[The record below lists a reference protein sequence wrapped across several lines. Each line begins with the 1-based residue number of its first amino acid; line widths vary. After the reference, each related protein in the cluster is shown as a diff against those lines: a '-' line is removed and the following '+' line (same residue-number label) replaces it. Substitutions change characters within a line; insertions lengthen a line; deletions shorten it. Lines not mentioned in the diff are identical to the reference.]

1 MRCGVAG
8 GRAGFDLSAW
18 RRAAARAAV
27 RPQHRACTRV
37 FPVTPAGDG
46 ARPAWSQAHETFHG
60 VGAAHPRGYRDRM
73 PSATTGPWRLVRAGV
88 VASVVVALAGLAH
101 VLGGGT
107 LPAGV
112 VLVALTSL
120 VLAVCVAL
128 AGRRLGVVAV
138 TAVLGV
144 GQLVL
149 HHAFTVLAATGCAA
163 PVPSGASAADPHAGH
178 TAAQHAGHVAGQ
190 ATEHAAHVAG
200 PTTEHVAHA
209 GQALGTLAC
218 ADPHGVAAPLLGA
231 SAMLVLHVVA
241 TVLTAL
247 VVAGGDRAL
256 HWLLAWLRP
265 RVVAPGPVAIS
276 AGGTLAHPV
285 VAVAPHR
292 APWSRAHPRRGPP
305 SAPPA
310 PPAR

>member
-1 MRCGVAG
+1 M
-8 GRAGFDLSAW
+8 S
-18 RRAAARAAV
+18 
-27 RPQHRACTRV
+27 
-37 FPVTPAGDG
+37 
-46 ARPAWSQAHETFHG
+46 
-60 VGAAHPRGYRDRM
+60 
-73 PSATTGPWRLVRAGV
+73 SATTGPWRLVRAGV

-101 VLGGGT
+101 VLGGGA

-149 HHAFTVLAATGCAA
+149 HHAFTILCAVGCAA
-163 PVPSGASAADPHAGH
+163 SSAPAGSLVDPHAGH
-178 TAAQHAGHVAGQ
+178 TAAEHAGQLAGPV
-190 ATEHAAHVAG
+190 TDHAAHLAG
-200 PTTEHVAHA
+200 QSTVHAAHA
-209 GQALGTLAC
+209 GQAVGTLAC
-218 ADPHGVAAPLLGA
+218 TDPHGVAAPLLGA

-256 HWLLAWLRP
+256 HWLLVWLRP
-265 RVVAPGPVAIS
+265 RVTVPGPVVVPV
-276 AGGTLAHPV
+276 GGTLVGAV

-305 SAPPA
+305 APPPA